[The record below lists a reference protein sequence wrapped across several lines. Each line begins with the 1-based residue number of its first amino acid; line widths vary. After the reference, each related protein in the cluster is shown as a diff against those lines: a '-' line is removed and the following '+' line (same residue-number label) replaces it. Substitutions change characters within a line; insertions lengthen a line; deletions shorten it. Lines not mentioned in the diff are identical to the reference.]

1 MSTVIEDPMTT
12 HDVEQLRQA
21 IAAMRGLV
29 INAEGKPVSIL
40 YRRELEAMEAR
51 LPEVEAM

>member
-29 INAEGKPVSIL
+29 IKAEGKPVSIL

-51 LPEVEAM
+51 LPELEAM